1 MGSMISADMR
11 EPRRCADLASGS
23 ELRSRGSRASDP
35 GAEANAYADIIRS
48 MAEHAACSHEVIV
61 DAALRLCAAG
71 SAGISLLDAGDGE
84 PRLHWPAVTGIAG
97 KYVTGSAPAAC
108 VPCGLAVAQAKPI
121 LVADPGRSFPAIAA
135 IRPAV
140 TEALCVPVLVDERV
154 AGTLWAM
161 AHDQH
166 KLFDLTDA
174 RILETLGY
182 FVATLVLQAR
192 AQSARQIAEASQR
205 TLDALMEHI
214 PEGISIAAAPE
225 VLITR
230 VSRYGQDLTGRPVD
244 RIAGIPAERHPEHWQ
259 IRYPD
264 GRLVPPEELP
274 LTRATRLG
282 EVVRNEELV
291 LRRGDGTDVTILCNA
306 GPIRRS
312 DGSVSGGVIAWRDI
326 DDMKRVQAALGRSE
340 EKFRTLAE
348 SLPAK
353 VFVTDLAGR
362 ITYANRRLYKFTGA
376 PPDSLLGD
384 GWTAFVHPDDLPR
397 VRMIL
402 QGSLQTGTPYE
413 MEYRLLSAA
422 GKYRWFMVRSNQVRD
437 AAGDVTGWCG
447 AAIDI
452 DDARRAQADLRTASE
467 SKDVFLA
474 TLAHELRNPLAPI
487 RNAARVLGS
496 PAADDDATVW
506 CRDVIGRQVAVMARL
521 LDDLLDVSRITRGK
535 LELRRER
542 VSLAALLESAVET
555 SRPLIDARGHELVV
569 HLPDE
574 AVQLTVDPVR
584 ITQVISNLL
593 NNAAKFTPERGRIEL
608 SAAAD
613 PAGIS
618 IEVSDNGVGLSA
630 HSLAGIF
637 TMFSQVEERRDEA
650 EGGLGIGLAI
660 VKGLVEMH
668 GGRVEAR
675 SAGPGRGSTFAVRL
689 PSSPAV
695 EAASTQAVTAA
706 HRGTPR
712 RILIVDDNPDIAAS
726 LALFLELEGHSVTVT
741 DSGTEAVVL
750 AQQIRPEIA
759 LLDVGMPGMDG
770 YELARR
776 LRASALDPR
785 PVLIAVTGWGTEK
798 DKDKAMAAGFD
809 RHLTK
814 PVDPDRLVELILD
827 VAPR

>member
-1 MGSMISADMR
+1 
-11 EPRRCADLASGS
+11 
-23 ELRSRGSRASDP
+23 
-35 GAEANAYADIIRS
+35 

-452 DDARRAQADLRTASE
+452 DDARRAQAALRTASE